1 MPVRSCDVLI
11 VGGGPAGSTCARE
24 LVRAGL
30 DVVVMDK
37 HAFPRDKVCAGW
49 ITPPVVQALHLDCAD
64 YAHGRVMQA
73 IHGFRTGMIE
83 AETEVETRYDEP
95 ASFGIRRCEFDHY
108 LLQRSQARMRLGE
121 PLKTMARDGGAW
133 LVNGEIR
140 TPLVVGAGGHFCPV
154 ARKFGSQPG
163 PAETVVAAQ
172 EIEFPLPPRERSAY
186 RVDDET
192 VQFYFCADLKGYGW
206 CFAKGGYLNI
216 GLGREDPHKLPEH
229 VSEFCRWLRRRG
241 VIPGDLPG
249 KFNGHAYLLYP
260 ESRRPPATD
269 GALLIGDAAGLAY
282 ARSGEGIRPA
292 VESGLMAA
300 AAIIEAAG
308 DYRRESLARYA
319 SRLTARFGKKS
330 PAESSSSWLPQG
342 IRQTLAASLMATRW
356 FVRHVVVDRWFL
368 HAQQQAIAAGTRYG
382 VQR

>member
-108 LLQRSQARMRLGE
+108 LLQRSQARMSLGE

-163 PAETVVAAQ
+163 PAEAVVAAQ

-260 ESRRPPATD
+260 ESRRPQATD

-282 ARSGEGIRPA
+282 SRSGEGIRPA

-308 DYRRESLARYA
+308 DYRRDSLARYA
-319 SRLTARFGKKS
+319 SRLTDRFGKKS
-330 PAESSSSWLPQG
+330 PAENSSSWLPQG
-342 IRQTLAASLMATRW
+342 IRRSLAASLMATRW

-368 HAQQQAIAAGTRYG
+368 HAQQPAIAAGTRYG

>member
-1 MPVRSCDVLI
+1 MPVRSCDALI

-30 DVVVMDK
+30 DVIVMDK
-37 HAFPRDKVCAGW
+37 HVFPRDKVCAGW
-49 ITPPVVQALHLDCAD
+49 ITPPVVQALCLDAAD
-64 YAHGRVMQA
+64 YAQGRVMQA
-73 IHGFRTGMIE
+73 IRGFRTGMIE
-83 AETEVETRYDEP
+83 AETEIETRYDEV

-108 LLQRSQARMRLGE
+108 LLQRSRARLRLGE
-121 PLKTMARDGGAW
+121 PLKTMVRDGDAW
-133 LVNGEIR
+133 LINGETR

-154 ARKFGSQPG
+154 ARKLGGQSR

-172 EIEFPLPPRERSAY
+172 EIEFPLPQHERSAY
-186 RVDDET
+186 RVDDEI

-229 VSEFCRWLRRRG
+229 LGEFCRWLRRRG
-241 VIPGDLPG
+241 IIPGDLPG

-260 ESRRPPATD
+260 ESRRPLTAD

-282 ARSGEGIRPA
+282 PRSGEGIRPA

-300 AAIIEAAG
+300 SAIIEAAG
-308 DYRRESLARYA
+308 EYRQDSLAPYA
-319 SRLTARFGKKS
+319 SRLTARYGKRN
-330 PAESSSSWLPQG
+330 PAEESRRWLPEAV
-342 IRQTLAASLMATRW
+342 RRPLAASLMATRW

-368 HAQQQAIAAGTRYG
+368 QAQQQPIATATR
-382 VQR
+382 

>member
-121 PLKTMARDGGAW
+121 PLKTMARDGGDW

-260 ESRRPPATD
+260 ESRRPQATD

-282 ARSGEGIRPA
+282 SRSGEGIRPA

-308 DYRRESLARYA
+308 DYRRDSLARYA

-330 PAESSSSWLPQG
+330 PAENSSSWLPQG
-342 IRQTLAASLMATRW
+342 IRRSLAASLMATRW

-368 HAQQQAIAAGTRYG
+368 HAQQPAIAAGTRYG

>member
-1 MPVRSCDVLI
+1 MPVRSCDALI

-37 HAFPRDKVCAGW
+37 HVFPRDKVCAGW
-49 ITPPVVQALHLDCAD
+49 ITPPVVQALDLDSAD
-64 YAHGRVMQA
+64 YARGRVMQA
-73 IHGFRTGMIE
+73 IRGFRTGMID
-83 AETEVETRYDEP
+83 AETEIETRYDAA

-108 LLQRSQARMRLGE
+108 LLQRSQARLRLGE

-133 LVNGEIR
+133 LVNGELR

-154 ARKFGSQPG
+154 ARKLGGQPG

-172 EIEFPLPPRERSAY
+172 EIEFPLSGRERSAY
-186 RVDDET
+186 RVDDEI

-216 GLGREDPHKLPEH
+216 GLGREDPHRLPEH
-229 VSEFCRWLRRRG
+229 VGEFCRWLRRRG
-241 VIPGDLPG
+241 VIPGDPPG

-260 ESRRPPATD
+260 ESRRPPTTD

-282 ARSGEGIRPA
+282 PRSGEGIRPA
-292 VESGLMAA
+292 VESGLIAA

-308 DYRRESLARYA
+308 DYRQDNLARYA
-319 SRLTARFGKKS
+319 GRLRARFGKRS
-330 PAESSSSWLPQG
+330 PAEENGSWLPQAVK
-342 IRQTLAASLMATRW
+342 QPLAASLMATRW
-356 FVRHVVVDRWFL
+356 FVRHIVVDRWFL
-368 HAQQQAIAAGTRYG
+368 HAQQQPIATGPR
-382 VQR
+382 

>member
-1 MPVRSCDVLI
+1 MPVRSCDALI

-37 HAFPRDKVCAGW
+37 QVFPRDKVCAGW
-49 ITPPVVQALHLDCAD
+49 ITPPVVQALRLDSAD
-64 YAHGRVMQA
+64 YAQGRVMQA
-73 IHGFRTGMIE
+73 IRGFRTGMIG
-83 AETEVETRYDEP
+83 AETEVETRYDEA

-108 LLQRSQARMRLGE
+108 LLQRSQARLRLGV
-121 PLKTMARDGGAW
+121 PLKTMVRDGGAW
-133 LVNGEIR
+133 LLNGEIR

-154 ARKFGSQPG
+154 ARKLGGQPG

-172 EIEFPLPPRERSAY
+172 EIEFRLSGQERSAY
-186 RVDDET
+186 RVDDEV

-216 GLGREDPHKLPEH
+216 GLGREDPHQLPEH
-229 VSEFCRWLRRRG
+229 VAEFCRWLRRRG
-241 VIPGDLPG
+241 IIPGKLPG

-260 ESRRPPATD
+260 ESHRPPTTD

-282 ARSGEGIRPA
+282 PRSGEGIRPA
-292 VESGLMAA
+292 VESGLIAA

-308 DYRRESLARYA
+308 DYRRDSLARYA
-319 SRLTARFGKKS
+319 GRLTARFGKRS
-330 PAESSSSWLPQG
+330 PAEESGSWLPQAVKKP
-342 IRQTLAASLMATRW
+342 LAASLLATRW
-356 FVRHVVVDRWFL
+356 FVRHIVVDRWFL
-368 HAQQQAIAAGTRYG
+368 QAQQQPVATGLR
-382 VQR
+382 

>member
-121 PLKTMARDGGAW
+121 PLKTMARDGGDW

-282 ARSGEGIRPA
+282 SRSGEGIRPA

-308 DYRRESLARYA
+308 DYRRDSLARYA

-330 PAESSSSWLPQG
+330 PAENSSSWLPQG
-342 IRQTLAASLMATRW
+342 IRRSLAASLMATRW

-368 HAQQQAIAAGTRYG
+368 HAQQPAIAAGTRYG